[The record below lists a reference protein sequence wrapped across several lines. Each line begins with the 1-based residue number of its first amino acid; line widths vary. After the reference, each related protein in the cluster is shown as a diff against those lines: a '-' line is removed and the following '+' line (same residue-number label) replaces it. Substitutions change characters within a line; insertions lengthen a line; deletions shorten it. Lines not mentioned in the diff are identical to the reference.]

1 MLEKI
6 VKHYGLKNEEVLVV
20 GDGVNDISMLKRFKN
35 SIAMDHAKEEVKK
48 EALSII
54 KDFKDIKAFIK

>member
-1 MLEKI
+1 
-6 VKHYGLKNEEVLVV
+6 
-20 GDGVNDISMLKRFKN
+20 MLKRFKN